1 MEFSLGCL
9 FERRGLKEETEGE
22 DGIRICIIDLC
33 ASVNKW
39 TKRRI
44 ILERKRWIGCVVRR
58 IQDDKKRISL
68 HGFIT
73 CQLFFTI
80 QVIPSLLLKPYFYT
94 IQKNPNH
101 NVFLTRIIITTVD
114 CNLCIVLYY
123 F

>member
-22 DGIRICIIDLC
+22 DGIRICIYGLC

-44 ILERKRWIGCVVRR
+44 ILEIKRRIGCVVRR

-73 CQLFFTI
+73 YHLFFFN
-80 QVIPSLLLKPYFYT
+80 QMIPSFLLKAHIF
-94 IQKNPNH
+94 IQP
-101 NVFLTRIIITTVD
+101 
-114 CNLCIVLYY
+114 
-123 F
+123 